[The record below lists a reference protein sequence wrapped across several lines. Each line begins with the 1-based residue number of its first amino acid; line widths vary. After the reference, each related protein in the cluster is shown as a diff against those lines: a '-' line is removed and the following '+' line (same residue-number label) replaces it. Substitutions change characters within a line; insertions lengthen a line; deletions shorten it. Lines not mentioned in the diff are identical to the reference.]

1 MDTVDLLVLVWVV
14 ASAALGARRGL
25 AANLL
30 SLGGFFAGA
39 VIGSRIAPHLLT
51 GGAGSSW
58 VPAAGLIGA
67 MAGGFIV
74 QALAG
79 TVGSAVRRK
88 LLRGPLRVLD
98 TAGGA
103 VAGIAFGLALT
114 WLAATVAL
122 EQPALGLRNDVRESS
137 FLPALL
143 REVPPTSVLNLLS
156 SVDPLPI
163 IPAIADRMLPP
174 GSSAVL
180 RSPAVLADKSRVVKV
195 EGTACAIGIQG
206 SGWVIGR
213 NLVATNAHVIAGEN
227 STEVLVSGRPSLA
240 ATVVA
245 ISATNDVAILRVP
258 GLDLSPLRMAGH
270 DPSGQSVALIGYPED
285 GPLQMATGRAG
296 APITALSQGAFG
308 GRSVWR
314 TIVPLRGSILHGDSG
329 GPVIDAAGQVVAM
342 MFATDSQGGGGYGV
356 PLAAIRAA
364 LHSPF
369 GHVPATPCPN

>member
-1 MDTVDLLVLVWVV
+1 VDTVDLVVLVWVV

-39 VIGSRIAPHLLT
+39 VIGSRIAPHLLS
-51 GGAGSSW
+51 GGSNSTW

-79 TVGSAVRRK
+79 TVGSAVRRR
-88 LLRGPLRVLD
+88 LLLGPLRLLD

-180 RSPAVLADKSRVVKV
+180 RSPAVQADRSRVVKV

-206 SGWVIGR
+206 SGWVIGHD
-213 NLVATNAHVIAGEN
+213 LVATNAHVIAGEN
-227 STEVLVSGRPSLA
+227 STEVIVNGTTPLP
-240 ATVVA
+240 ATVEA
-245 ISATNDVAILRVP
+245 ISVTNDVAILRVK
-258 GLDLSPLRMAGH
+258 GLDLRPLRMAGH
-270 DPSGQSVALIGYPED
+270 DPSGQSVALIGYPENGD
-285 GPLQMATGRAG
+285 LRMVAGRAG
-296 APITALSQGAFG
+296 TPITALSQGAFG

-329 GPVIDAAGQVVAM
+329 GPVIDSAGQVVAM

-356 PLAAIRAA
+356 PLSAIRAVLA
-364 LHSPF
+364 SPF
-369 GHVPATPCPN
+369 GHVPVTPCPN